1 MENKMKNKREYDVI
15 IWGATGFTGRLVAE
29 YYLKQY
35 GLDGDLKWAMA
46 GRSQTKLEQI
56 RSALGNENIP
66 LITANSHDVESL
78 NALVKQAK
86 VICTTVGPYAMYGNE
101 LVAACVEHGTDYC
114 DLAGETQWI
123 RRMIDQH
130 HEAAQKS
137 GSRIVHCCGFDSIPS
152 DLGTYY
158 LQREA
163 KNTVGEYCQQVKMRL
178 KAIKGGLSGGT
189 FASMNNVM
197 AEASKDP
204 AVAKNLFNPY
214 GLNPS
219 GEESGPDQGD
229 LQSVKY
235 DEDFGAWI
243 MPFIMAAINT
253 RVVRRSH
260 ALNDYPYGKDFRYDE
275 AMSSGKGLI
284 GRLKGYAGL
293 VALGALM
300 VGKPE
305 SLYRKLLGKV
315 LPSPGEG
322 PSLAER
328 ETGYFNFTVIGKFKD
343 GKVMTAKVTGDR
355 DPGYGSTSKM
365 LGESAV
371 CLALDGKAGS
381 QASGVLT
388 PSTAMGDALLTR
400 LEGKA
405 GLSFSI
411 VP

>member
-1 MENKMKNKREYDVI
+1 
-15 IWGATGFTGRLVAE
+15 
-29 YYLKQY
+29 
-35 GLDGDLKWAMA
+35 
-46 GRSQTKLEQI
+46 
-56 RSALGNENIP
+56 
-66 LITANSHDVESL
+66 
-78 NALVKQAK
+78 
-86 VICTTVGPYAMYGNE
+86 
-101 LVAACVEHGTDYC
+101 
-114 DLAGETQWI
+114 
-123 RRMIDQH
+123 
-130 HEAAQKS
+130 
-137 GSRIVHCCGFDSIPS
+137 
-152 DLGTYY
+152 
-158 LQREA
+158 
-163 KNTVGEYCQQVKMRL
+163 
-178 KAIKGGLSGGT
+178 
-189 FASMNNVM
+189 
-197 AEASKDP
+197 
-204 AVAKNLFNPY
+204 
-214 GLNPS
+214 
-219 GEESGPDQGD
+219 
-229 LQSVKY
+229 
-235 DEDFGAWI
+235 
-243 MPFIMAAINT
+243 
-253 RVVRRSH
+253 
-260 ALNDYPYGKDFRYDE
+260 
-275 AMSSGKGLI
+275 MSSGKGLI

-328 ETGYFNFTVIGKFKD
+328 EAGYFNFTVIGKFKD